1 MLIIDAQLSPSLA
14 VFMTETFSI
23 DAFSLKFLNMQH
35 ATDEEIFHF
44 AKKRNAIV
52 LTKDD
57 DFLKLLDRFGP
68 PPKVVWVTIGNT
80 STQNLKY
87 TLIDKWKLISELL
100 NESDLVELTE

>member
-1 MLIIDAQLSPSLA
+1 MQQ
-14 VFMTETFSI
+14 MKKFSI
-23 DAFSLKFLNMQH
+23 LQRK
-35 ATDEEIFHF
+35 
-44 AKKRNAIV
+44 AIV

-80 STQNLKY
+80 STQNRKY

>member
-23 DAFSLKFLNMQH
+23 DAFSLKFLNKQH
-35 ATDEEIFHF
+35 ATDEEIFLY

-57 DFLKLLDRFGP
+57 NFLKLLDRFGP
-68 PPKVVWVTIGNT
+68 PPKVVQETIGNT